1 MATKA
6 PPQTA
11 PSAFRFGFFAGLGF
25 CCASLLMS
33 VLGTLLL
40 AIVGIGTVGALIYSV
55 GSKLS
60 DQTVEYRP
68 SAASVDHAEPA
79 ASRTAV
85 AARH

>member
-1 MATKA
+1 
-6 PPQTA
+6 
-11 PSAFRFGFFAGLGF
+11 
-25 CCASLLMS
+25 MS

-68 SAASVDHAEPA
+68 SAASVDRTDPA

-85 AARH
+85 AAHR